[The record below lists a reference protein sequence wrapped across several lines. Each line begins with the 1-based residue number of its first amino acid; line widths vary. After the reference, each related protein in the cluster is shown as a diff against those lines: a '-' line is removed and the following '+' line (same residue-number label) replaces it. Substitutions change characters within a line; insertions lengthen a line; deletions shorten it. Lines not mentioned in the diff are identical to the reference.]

1 MRETRQLKPSIRYR
15 IPEIEKAFVQVAIDV
30 HVVIVLDAI
39 IPVPNLP
46 GFLIQSHDFHGPLPD
61 VRIEDN
67 ENRLQVLDSVATEA
81 AKLTAVAK
89 VRDDLAAIF
98 PGCVFLPHTLLDSG
112 VLVGLSFNRR
122 TILAEAPS
130 FWEAYHKLIRKCVRQ
145 LL

>member
-1 MRETRQLKPSIRYR
+1 MREINQIQQSMRFR
-15 IPEIEKAFVQVAIDV
+15 IPEIEKTFVQVAIDV

-67 ENRLQVLDSVATEA
+67 ENRLQVLDFVATEA

-89 VRDDLAAIF
+89 VRDNLAGIF
-98 PGCVFLPHTLLDSG
+98 PGCAFLSHTLPDSG
-112 VLVGLSFNRR
+112 ALVGLSFNGR

-130 FWEAYHKLIRKCVRQ
+130 FWEAYHRLIRQCVRQ

>member
-1 MRETRQLKPSIRYR
+1 MREISLTQPSMRFR
-15 IPEIEKAFVQVAIDV
+15 IPEIEKTFVQVAIDV

-39 IPVPNLP
+39 IPVTDLL
-46 GFLIQSHDFHGPLPD
+46 GFLIQSHDFHGPLPG
-61 VRIEDN
+61 VRLEDN
-67 ENRLQVLDSVATEA
+67 ENRLQLLDSVAAEA

-98 PGCVFLPHTLLDSG
+98 PGCAFLPHTLLDSG

-130 FWEAYHKLIRKCVRQ
+130 FWEAYHRLVRKCVIK